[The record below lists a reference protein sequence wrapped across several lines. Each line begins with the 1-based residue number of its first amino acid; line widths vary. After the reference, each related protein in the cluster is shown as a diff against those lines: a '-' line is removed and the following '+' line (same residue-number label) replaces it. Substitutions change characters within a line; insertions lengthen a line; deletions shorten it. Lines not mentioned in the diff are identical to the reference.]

1 MEKVK
6 VHELAKQYGLTNM
19 QMMDFLANN
28 DIEVQNPESLVDIS
42 FVGDI
47 IKKLE
52 TKKNLGEHRNKTS
65 LKSIQIEGLF
75 GKYNYKIE
83 FKNDIFIWVSEN
95 GVGKTTILNII
106 VALLNAD
113 RKTLAETYFKKVV
126 ITIDKKP
133 YVIDKTNVKNNYPEP
148 RQVER
153 LLVELRAYIPARYF
167 VQIRDEYRRYGKID
181 FEELDYLIRKFVDRD
196 EVSYHYRRRLIYR
209 LRELQEIQFD
219 DISDV
224 LYEIKSR
231 LMEEIL
237 FYPTYRRIEIS
248 LDKVFINSTSHSNG
262 ELIKYIGFGMEDVKR
277 RISNLLDKMSKD
289 ANNSYIEMNGAII
302 SDLLKNSSIA
312 ELAKN
317 IPQINRHK
325 VEVVIKRIGEERIEN
340 IDKLKEF
347 VNGKMD
353 TPNED
358 FLIFYLDKLAKIY
371 DSQKAIDDKLSNF
384 AKVCTKYLS
393 GKKVIYD
400 EAMLSL
406 DIFDIDE
413 QKIDFDDLS
422 SGEKQIVSIFSK
434 VYLDVTT
441 SSIFVIDEP
450 EISLSIE
457 WQKEFLVDVYNSG
470 KVALLIATTH
480 SPFIFKNEFREF
492 TTEIDMYK
500 EEKEVDGIVKTNGGR
515 M

>member
-113 RKTLAETYFKKVV
+113 RKTLTETYFKKVV
-126 ITIDKKP
+126 ITIDEKS

-153 LLVELRAYIPARYF
+153 LLVELREYLPARYF
-167 VQIRDEYRRYGKID
+167 VQIRDEYRRSGKID
-181 FEELDYLIRKFVDRD
+181 FEELDYLVHKFVDRD
-196 EVSYHYRRRLIYR
+196 EVSYHYRKRLIYR

-231 LMEEIL
+231 LTEEIL

-277 RISNLLDKMSKD
+277 RINNLLDKMGKD

-347 VNGKMD
+347 VNGKKD

-500 EEKEVDGIVKTNGGR
+500 EEKEVDGIVKTDGGR